1 MSENDVIVVYTDSN
15 DISKNSAKEGLSYII
30 NFVRRNSHTNIMVM
44 EVLHRHDLV
53 DWSSVNK
60 EVKSFN
66 RHLAKRLKNLNRQ
79 HFTRHGLHTNSKGK
93 REMCQQVAELIKQ
106 KLGAVVNAIPLKYKE
121 DTVHDEVAVNHGGKE
136 EKTSADPSPNNM
148 AELVQQKLGAVVY
161 ALPLKYKEDT
171 VHDEAAVNH
180 GKEEER
186 TSADPSPNCMAPS
199 TGALP
204 LKYKE
209 DTVHDEAAVNH
220 GKEEERTSADTSPN
234 CMAPSTGAQQQ
245 EVRMSTRR
253 RRPPVKL
260 SKDFL

>member
-66 RHLAKRLKNLNRQ
+66 RHLAKRLKLYKHVSFIRVNLNRQ

-186 TSADPSPNCMAPS
+186 TSAD
-199 TGALP
+199 
-204 LKYKE
+204 
-209 DTVHDEAAVNH
+209 
-220 GKEEERTSADTSPN
+220 TSPN